1 MYEKITL
8 PNGARIVFE
17 RMEGVRSVSLGIWV
31 GAGSRFERAEEGG
44 SAHFIEHMLF
54 KGTETRTAAQLAEE
68 ADALGGQLNAYTTR
82 DNTCFY
88 TRVLDTHLP
97 RAAEV
102 LADMFFRSRFDEAD
116 VENEKGV
123 IGEEIDMYE
132 DTPEDVAA
140 ENLLAGCF
148 PGALGRPVLGTEET
162 LAGLSGRSL
171 RAFMER
177 TYTAPRIA
185 VALAGSFTDA
195 DVDAVAR
202 IFAQMPPA
210 EHTEPERSAYAPC
223 LTLREKAV
231 EQNQLVL
238 GFPGLETASEERF
251 AMQLFSSI
259 LGGSSSSR
267 LFQTVREKNG
277 LCYSIYSFTA
287 GYEDTGLFA
296 VALAANRQSEER
308 ALRLTVDELRR
319 IPEKLTEILNH
330 RERIQYLASIYFNH
344 PSVFFIG
351 RNVDYAVGLE
361 GSLKLKEISYLHSEA
376 YAAGEL
382 KHGTISLIEPGTLVI
397 ALASYAPLFE
407 KTMSNVVEVKS
418 RGADVLGLT
427 TADLEQDMANVV
439 DHTLTVPQTHPML
452 LPSLDVVPMQLFAYY
467 VALMHGC
474 DIDKPRNLAK
484 SVTVE

>member
-8 PNGARIVFE
+8 PNGARVVFE

-140 ENLLAGCF
+140 ENLLGGCF

-210 EHTEPERSAYAPC
+210 ERSEPERSAYAPC

-251 AMQLFSSI
+251 AMQLFSNI

-267 LFQTVREKNG
+267 LFQTVREKHG

-287 GYEDTGLFA
+287 GYQDTGLFA
-296 VALAANRQSEER
+296 VALAANRQSERR
-308 ALRLTVDELRR
+308 ALGLTIDELRR
-319 IPEKLTEILNH
+319 IRDEGVTAAELGRA
-330 RERIQYLASIYFNH
+330 REQVTASILMSLESSASRMNRLGYGELFL
-344 PSVFFIG
+344 PRGALTPDELIERYEAVTLADVRSLAQRTLDF
-351 RNVDYAVGLE
+351 RRASLSAVGRVADGE
-361 GSLKLKEISYLHSEA
+361 EYR
-376 YAAGEL
+376 AAL
-382 KHGTISLIEPGTLVI
+382 LS
-397 ALASYAPLFE
+397 
-407 KTMSNVVEVKS
+407 
-418 RGADVLGLT
+418 GA
-427 TADLEQDMANVV
+427 
-439 DHTLTVPQTHPML
+439 
-452 LPSLDVVPMQLFAYY
+452 
-467 VALMHGC
+467 
-474 DIDKPRNLAK
+474 K
-484 SVTVE
+484 

>member
-88 TRVLDTHLP
+88 TRVLDTHLG

-210 EHTEPERSAYAPC
+210 ERSEPERSAYAPC

-251 AMQLFSSI
+251 AMQLFSNI

-267 LFQTVREKNG
+267 LFQTVREKHG

-287 GYEDTGLFA
+287 GYQDTGLFA
-296 VALAANRQSEER
+296 VALAANRQSERR
-308 ALRLTVDELRR
+308 ALGLTIDELRR
-319 IPEKLTEILNH
+319 IRDEGVTAAELGRA
-330 RERIQYLASIYFNH
+330 REQVTASILMSLESSASRMNRLGYGELFL
-344 PSVFFIG
+344 PRGALTPDELIERYEAVTLADVRSLAQRTLDF
-351 RNVDYAVGLE
+351 RRASLSAVGRVADGE
-361 GSLKLKEISYLHSEA
+361 EYR
-376 YAAGEL
+376 AAL
-382 KHGTISLIEPGTLVI
+382 LS
-397 ALASYAPLFE
+397 
-407 KTMSNVVEVKS
+407 
-418 RGADVLGLT
+418 GA
-427 TADLEQDMANVV
+427 
-439 DHTLTVPQTHPML
+439 
-452 LPSLDVVPMQLFAYY
+452 
-467 VALMHGC
+467 
-474 DIDKPRNLAK
+474 K
-484 SVTVE
+484 

>member
-8 PNGARIVFE
+8 PNGARVVFE

-251 AMQLFSSI
+251 AMQLFSNI

-267 LFQTVREKNG
+267 LFQTVREKHG

-287 GYEDTGLFA
+287 GYQDTGLFA
-296 VALAANRQSEER
+296 VALAANRQSERR
-308 ALRLTVDELRR
+308 ALGLTIDELRR
-319 IPEKLTEILNH
+319 IRDEGVTAAELGRA
-330 RERIQYLASIYFNH
+330 REQVTASILMSLESSASRMNRLGYGELFL
-344 PSVFFIG
+344 PRGALTPDELIERYEAVTLADVRSLAQRTLDF
-351 RNVDYAVGLE
+351 RRASLSAVGRVADGE
-361 GSLKLKEISYLHSEA
+361 EYR
-376 YAAGEL
+376 AAL
-382 KHGTISLIEPGTLVI
+382 LS
-397 ALASYAPLFE
+397 
-407 KTMSNVVEVKS
+407 
-418 RGADVLGLT
+418 GA
-427 TADLEQDMANVV
+427 
-439 DHTLTVPQTHPML
+439 
-452 LPSLDVVPMQLFAYY
+452 
-467 VALMHGC
+467 
-474 DIDKPRNLAK
+474 K
-484 SVTVE
+484 

>member
-54 KGTETRTAAQLAEE
+54 KGTATRTAAQLAEE

-210 EHTEPERSAYAPC
+210 ERSEPERSAYAPC

-251 AMQLFSSI
+251 AMQLFSNI

-267 LFQTVREKNG
+267 LFQTVREKHG

-287 GYEDTGLFA
+287 GYQDTGLFA
-296 VALAANRQSEER
+296 VALAANRQSERR
-308 ALRLTVDELRR
+308 ALGLTIDELRR
-319 IPEKLTEILNH
+319 IRDEGVTAAELERA
-330 RERIQYLASIYFNH
+330 REQVTASILMSLESSASRMNRLGYGELFL
-344 PSVFFIG
+344 PGGALTPDELIERYEAVTLADVRSLAQRTLDF
-351 RNVDYAVGLE
+351 RRASLSAVGRVADGE
-361 GSLKLKEISYLHSEA
+361 EYR
-376 YAAGEL
+376 AAL
-382 KHGTISLIEPGTLVI
+382 LS
-397 ALASYAPLFE
+397 
-407 KTMSNVVEVKS
+407 
-418 RGADVLGLT
+418 GA
-427 TADLEQDMANVV
+427 
-439 DHTLTVPQTHPML
+439 
-452 LPSLDVVPMQLFAYY
+452 
-467 VALMHGC
+467 
-474 DIDKPRNLAK
+474 K
-484 SVTVE
+484 

>member
-210 EHTEPERSAYAPC
+210 ERSEPERSAYAPC

-251 AMQLFSSI
+251 AMQLFSNI

-267 LFQTVREKNG
+267 LFQTVREKHG

-287 GYEDTGLFA
+287 GYQDTGLFA
-296 VALAANRQSEER
+296 VALAANRQSERR
-308 ALRLTVDELRR
+308 ALGLTIDELRR
-319 IPEKLTEILNH
+319 IRDEGVTAAELGRA
-330 RERIQYLASIYFNH
+330 REQVTASILMSLESSASRMNRLGYGELFLPRGALTPDELIERYEAVTLADVRSLAQRTLDFH
-344 PSVFFIG
+344 RASLS
-351 RNVDYAVGLE
+351 AVGR
-361 GSLKLKEISYLHSEA
+361 
-376 YAAGEL
+376 AADGE
-382 KHGTISLIEPGTLVI
+382 EYRA
-397 ALASYAPLFE
+397 ALLS
-407 KTMSNVVEVKS
+407 
-418 RGADVLGLT
+418 GA
-427 TADLEQDMANVV
+427 
-439 DHTLTVPQTHPML
+439 
-452 LPSLDVVPMQLFAYY
+452 
-467 VALMHGC
+467 
-474 DIDKPRNLAK
+474 K
-484 SVTVE
+484 

>member
-8 PNGARIVFE
+8 PNGARVVFE
-17 RMEGVRSVSLGIWV
+17 RMDGVRSVSLGIWV

-251 AMQLFSSI
+251 AMQLFSNI

-267 LFQTVREKNG
+267 LFQTVREKHG

-287 GYEDTGLFA
+287 GYQDTGLFA
-296 VALAANRQSEER
+296 VALAANRQSERR
-308 ALRLTVDELRR
+308 ALGLTIDELRR
-319 IPEKLTEILNH
+319 IRDDGVTAAELGRA
-330 RERIQYLASIYFNH
+330 REQVTASILMSLESSASRMNRLGYGELFL
-344 PSVFFIG
+344 PRGALTPDELIERYEAVTLADVRSLAQRTLDF
-351 RNVDYAVGLE
+351 RRASLSAVGRVADGE
-361 GSLKLKEISYLHSEA
+361 EYR
-376 YAAGEL
+376 AAL
-382 KHGTISLIEPGTLVI
+382 LS
-397 ALASYAPLFE
+397 
-407 KTMSNVVEVKS
+407 
-418 RGADVLGLT
+418 GA
-427 TADLEQDMANVV
+427 
-439 DHTLTVPQTHPML
+439 
-452 LPSLDVVPMQLFAYY
+452 
-467 VALMHGC
+467 
-474 DIDKPRNLAK
+474 K
-484 SVTVE
+484 

>member
-8 PNGARIVFE
+8 PNGARVVFE

-210 EHTEPERSAYAPC
+210 ERSEPERSAYAPC

-251 AMQLFSSI
+251 AMQLFSNI

-267 LFQTVREKNG
+267 LFQTVREKHG

-287 GYEDTGLFA
+287 GYQDTGLFA
-296 VALAANRQSEER
+296 VALAANRQSERR
-308 ALRLTVDELRR
+308 ALGLTIDELRR
-319 IPEKLTEILNH
+319 IRDEGVTAAELGRA
-330 RERIQYLASIYFNH
+330 REQVTASILMSLESSASRMNRLGYGELFL
-344 PSVFFIG
+344 PRGALTPDELIERYEAVTLADVRSLAQRTLDF
-351 RNVDYAVGLE
+351 RRASLSAVGRVADGE
-361 GSLKLKEISYLHSEA
+361 EYR
-376 YAAGEL
+376 AAL
-382 KHGTISLIEPGTLVI
+382 LS
-397 ALASYAPLFE
+397 
-407 KTMSNVVEVKS
+407 
-418 RGADVLGLT
+418 GA
-427 TADLEQDMANVV
+427 
-439 DHTLTVPQTHPML
+439 
-452 LPSLDVVPMQLFAYY
+452 
-467 VALMHGC
+467 
-474 DIDKPRNLAK
+474 K
-484 SVTVE
+484 

>member
-8 PNGARIVFE
+8 PNGARVVFE

-68 ADALGGQLNAYTTR
+68 ADALGGQMNAYTTR

-88 TRVLDTHLP
+88 TRVLDAHLP

-185 VALAGSFTDA
+185 VALAGSFTGA

-251 AMQLFSSI
+251 AMQLFSNI

-267 LFQTVREKNG
+267 LFQTVREKHG

-287 GYEDTGLFA
+287 GYQDTGLFA
-296 VALAANRQSEER
+296 VALAANRQSERR
-308 ALRLTVDELRR
+308 ALGLTIDELRR
-319 IPEKLTEILNH
+319 IRDDGVTAAELERA
-330 RERIQYLASIYFNH
+330 REQVTASILMSLESSASRMNRLGYGELFL
-344 PSVFFIG
+344 PGGALTPDELIERYEAVTLADVRSLAQRTLDF
-351 RNVDYAVGLE
+351 RRASLSAVGRVADGE
-361 GSLKLKEISYLHSEA
+361 EYR
-376 YAAGEL
+376 AAL
-382 KHGTISLIEPGTLVI
+382 LS
-397 ALASYAPLFE
+397 
-407 KTMSNVVEVKS
+407 
-418 RGADVLGLT
+418 GA
-427 TADLEQDMANVV
+427 
-439 DHTLTVPQTHPML
+439 
-452 LPSLDVVPMQLFAYY
+452 
-467 VALMHGC
+467 
-474 DIDKPRNLAK
+474 K
-484 SVTVE
+484 

>member
-54 KGTETRTAAQLAEE
+54 KGTATRTAAQLAEE

-210 EHTEPERSAYAPC
+210 ERTEPERSAYAPC

-251 AMQLFSSI
+251 AMQLFSNI

-267 LFQTVREKNG
+267 LFQTVREKHG

-287 GYEDTGLFA
+287 GYQDTGLFA
-296 VALAANRQSEER
+296 VALAANRQSERR
-308 ALRLTVDELRR
+308 ALGLTIDELRR
-319 IPEKLTEILNH
+319 IRDEGVTAAELGRA
-330 RERIQYLASIYFNH
+330 REQVTASILMSLESSASRMNRLGYGELFL
-344 PSVFFIG
+344 PRGALTPDELIERYEAVTLADVRSLAQRTLDF
-351 RNVDYAVGLE
+351 RRASLSAVGRVADGE
-361 GSLKLKEISYLHSEA
+361 EYR
-376 YAAGEL
+376 AAL
-382 KHGTISLIEPGTLVI
+382 LS
-397 ALASYAPLFE
+397 
-407 KTMSNVVEVKS
+407 
-418 RGADVLGLT
+418 GA
-427 TADLEQDMANVV
+427 
-439 DHTLTVPQTHPML
+439 
-452 LPSLDVVPMQLFAYY
+452 
-467 VALMHGC
+467 
-474 DIDKPRNLAK
+474 K
-484 SVTVE
+484 

>member
-8 PNGARIVFE
+8 PNGARVVFE
-17 RMEGVRSVSLGIWV
+17 WMEGVRSVSLGIWV

-54 KGTETRTAAQLAEE
+54 KGTATRTAAQLAEE

-251 AMQLFSSI
+251 AMQLFSNI

-267 LFQTVREKNG
+267 LFQTVREKHG

-287 GYEDTGLFA
+287 GYQDTGLFA
-296 VALAANRQSEER
+296 VALAANRQSERR
-308 ALRLTVDELRR
+308 ALGLTIDELRR
-319 IPEKLTEILNH
+319 IRDEGVTAAELGRA
-330 RERIQYLASIYFNH
+330 REQVTASILMSLESSASRMNRLGYGELFL
-344 PSVFFIG
+344 PRGALTPDELIERYEAVTLADVRSLAQRTLDF
-351 RNVDYAVGLE
+351 RRASLSAVGRVADGE
-361 GSLKLKEISYLHSEA
+361 EYR
-376 YAAGEL
+376 AAL
-382 KHGTISLIEPGTLVI
+382 LS
-397 ALASYAPLFE
+397 
-407 KTMSNVVEVKS
+407 
-418 RGADVLGLT
+418 GA
-427 TADLEQDMANVV
+427 
-439 DHTLTVPQTHPML
+439 
-452 LPSLDVVPMQLFAYY
+452 
-467 VALMHGC
+467 
-474 DIDKPRNLAK
+474 K
-484 SVTVE
+484 

>member
-8 PNGARIVFE
+8 PNGARVVFE
-17 RMEGVRSVSLGIWV
+17 RMDGVRSVSLGIWV

-54 KGTETRTAAQLAEE
+54 KGTATRTAAQLAEE
-68 ADALGGQLNAYTTR
+68 ADALGGQMNAYTTR

-210 EHTEPERSAYAPC
+210 ERGEPERSAYAPC

-251 AMQLFSSI
+251 AMQLFSNI

-267 LFQTVREKNG
+267 LFQTVREKHG

-287 GYEDTGLFA
+287 GYQDTGLFA
-296 VALAANRQSEER
+296 VALAANRQSERR
-308 ALRLTVDELRR
+308 ALGLTVDELRR
-319 IPEKLTEILNH
+319 IRDEGVTAAELERA
-330 RERIQYLASIYFNH
+330 REQVTASILMSLESSASRMNRLGYGELFL
-344 PSVFFIG
+344 PGGALTPDELIERYEAVTLADVRSLAQRTLDF
-351 RNVDYAVGLE
+351 RRASLSAVGRVADGE
-361 GSLKLKEISYLHSEA
+361 EYR
-376 YAAGEL
+376 AAL
-382 KHGTISLIEPGTLVI
+382 LS
-397 ALASYAPLFE
+397 
-407 KTMSNVVEVKS
+407 
-418 RGADVLGLT
+418 GA
-427 TADLEQDMANVV
+427 
-439 DHTLTVPQTHPML
+439 
-452 LPSLDVVPMQLFAYY
+452 
-467 VALMHGC
+467 
-474 DIDKPRNLAK
+474 K
-484 SVTVE
+484 

>member
-8 PNGARIVFE
+8 PNGARVVFE

-68 ADALGGQLNAYTTR
+68 ADALGGQMNAYTTR

-210 EHTEPERSAYAPC
+210 ERSEPERSAYAPC

-251 AMQLFSSI
+251 AMQLFSNI

-267 LFQTVREKNG
+267 LFQTVREKHG

-287 GYEDTGLFA
+287 GYQDTGLFA
-296 VALAANRQSEER
+296 VALAANRQSERR
-308 ALRLTVDELRR
+308 ALGLTIDELRR
-319 IPEKLTEILNH
+319 IRDEGVTAAELGRA
-330 RERIQYLASIYFNH
+330 REQVTASILMSLESSASRMNRLGYGELFLPRGALTPDELIERYEAVTLADVRSLAQRTLDFH
-344 PSVFFIG
+344 RASLS
-351 RNVDYAVGLE
+351 AVGR
-361 GSLKLKEISYLHSEA
+361 
-376 YAAGEL
+376 AADGE
-382 KHGTISLIEPGTLVI
+382 EYRA
-397 ALASYAPLFE
+397 ALLS
-407 KTMSNVVEVKS
+407 
-418 RGADVLGLT
+418 GA
-427 TADLEQDMANVV
+427 
-439 DHTLTVPQTHPML
+439 
-452 LPSLDVVPMQLFAYY
+452 
-467 VALMHGC
+467 
-474 DIDKPRNLAK
+474 K
-484 SVTVE
+484 

>member
-210 EHTEPERSAYAPC
+210 ERTEPERSAYAPC

-251 AMQLFSSI
+251 AMQLFSNI

-267 LFQTVREKNG
+267 LFQTVREKHG

-287 GYEDTGLFA
+287 GYQDTGLFA
-296 VALAANRQSEER
+296 VALAANRQSERR
-308 ALRLTVDELRR
+308 ALGLTIDELRR
-319 IPEKLTEILNH
+319 IRDEGVTAAELGRA
-330 RERIQYLASIYFNH
+330 REQVTASILMSLESSASRMNRLGYGELFLPRGALTPDELIERYEAVTLADVRSLAQRTLDFH
-344 PSVFFIG
+344 RASLS
-351 RNVDYAVGLE
+351 AVGR
-361 GSLKLKEISYLHSEA
+361 
-376 YAAGEL
+376 AADGE
-382 KHGTISLIEPGTLVI
+382 EYRA
-397 ALASYAPLFE
+397 ALLS
-407 KTMSNVVEVKS
+407 
-418 RGADVLGLT
+418 GA
-427 TADLEQDMANVV
+427 
-439 DHTLTVPQTHPML
+439 
-452 LPSLDVVPMQLFAYY
+452 
-467 VALMHGC
+467 
-474 DIDKPRNLAK
+474 K
-484 SVTVE
+484 

>member
-8 PNGARIVFE
+8 PNGARVVFE

-140 ENLLAGCF
+140 ENLLGGCF

-210 EHTEPERSAYAPC
+210 ERSEPERSAYAPC

-251 AMQLFSSI
+251 AMQLFSNI

-267 LFQTVREKNG
+267 LFQTVREKHG

-287 GYEDTGLFA
+287 GYQDTGLFA
-296 VALAANRQSEER
+296 VALAANRQSERR
-308 ALRLTVDELRR
+308 ALGLTIDELRR
-319 IPEKLTEILNH
+319 IRDDGVTAAELERA
-330 RERIQYLASIYFNH
+330 REQVTASILMSLESSASRMNRLGYGELFL
-344 PSVFFIG
+344 PRGALTPDELIERYEAVTLADVRSLAQRTLDF
-351 RNVDYAVGLE
+351 RRASLSAVGRVADGE
-361 GSLKLKEISYLHSEA
+361 EYR
-376 YAAGEL
+376 AAL
-382 KHGTISLIEPGTLVI
+382 LS
-397 ALASYAPLFE
+397 
-407 KTMSNVVEVKS
+407 
-418 RGADVLGLT
+418 GA
-427 TADLEQDMANVV
+427 
-439 DHTLTVPQTHPML
+439 
-452 LPSLDVVPMQLFAYY
+452 
-467 VALMHGC
+467 
-474 DIDKPRNLAK
+474 K
-484 SVTVE
+484 

>member
-1 MYEKITL
+1 MYDRITL
-8 PNGARIVFE
+8 PNGARVVFE

-210 EHTEPERSAYAPC
+210 ERGEPERSAYAPC

-251 AMQLFSSI
+251 AMQLFSNI

-267 LFQTVREKNG
+267 LFQTVREKHG

-287 GYEDTGLFA
+287 GYQDTGLFA
-296 VALAANRQSEER
+296 VALAANRQSERR
-308 ALRLTVDELRR
+308 ALGLTIDELRR
-319 IPEKLTEILNH
+319 IRDDGVTAAELERA
-330 RERIQYLASIYFNH
+330 REQVTASILMSLESSASRMNRLGYGELFL
-344 PSVFFIG
+344 PRGALTPDELIERYEAVTLADVRSLAQRTLDF
-351 RNVDYAVGLE
+351 RRASLSAVGRVADGE
-361 GSLKLKEISYLHSEA
+361 EYR
-376 YAAGEL
+376 AAL
-382 KHGTISLIEPGTLVI
+382 LS
-397 ALASYAPLFE
+397 
-407 KTMSNVVEVKS
+407 
-418 RGADVLGLT
+418 GA
-427 TADLEQDMANVV
+427 
-439 DHTLTVPQTHPML
+439 
-452 LPSLDVVPMQLFAYY
+452 
-467 VALMHGC
+467 
-474 DIDKPRNLAK
+474 K
-484 SVTVE
+484 

>member
-8 PNGARIVFE
+8 PNGARVVFE

-251 AMQLFSSI
+251 AMQLFSNI

-267 LFQTVREKNG
+267 LFQTVREKHG

-287 GYEDTGLFA
+287 GYQDTGLFA
-296 VALAANRQSEER
+296 VALAANRQSERR
-308 ALRLTVDELRR
+308 ALGLTIDELRR
-319 IPEKLTEILNH
+319 IRDDGVTAAELERA
-330 RERIQYLASIYFNH
+330 REQVTASILMSLESSASRMNRLGYGELFL
-344 PSVFFIG
+344 PRGALTPDELIERYEAVTLADVRSLAQRTLDF
-351 RNVDYAVGLE
+351 RRASLSAVGRVADGE
-361 GSLKLKEISYLHSEA
+361 EYR
-376 YAAGEL
+376 AAL
-382 KHGTISLIEPGTLVI
+382 LS
-397 ALASYAPLFE
+397 
-407 KTMSNVVEVKS
+407 
-418 RGADVLGLT
+418 GA
-427 TADLEQDMANVV
+427 
-439 DHTLTVPQTHPML
+439 
-452 LPSLDVVPMQLFAYY
+452 
-467 VALMHGC
+467 
-474 DIDKPRNLAK
+474 K
-484 SVTVE
+484 

>member
-88 TRVLDTHLP
+88 TCVLDTHLP

-102 LADMFFRSRFDEAD
+102 LADMFFHSRFDEAD

-251 AMQLFSSI
+251 AMQLFSNI

-267 LFQTVREKNG
+267 LFQTVREKHG

-287 GYEDTGLFA
+287 GYQDTGLFA
-296 VALAANRQSEER
+296 VALAANRQSERR
-308 ALRLTVDELRR
+308 ALGLTIDELRR
-319 IPEKLTEILNH
+319 IRDEGVTAAELGRA
-330 RERIQYLASIYFNH
+330 REQVTASILMSLESSASRMNRLGYGELFL
-344 PSVFFIG
+344 PRGALTPDELIERYEAVTLADVRSLAQRTLDF
-351 RNVDYAVGLE
+351 RRASLSAVGRVADGE
-361 GSLKLKEISYLHSEA
+361 EYR
-376 YAAGEL
+376 AAL
-382 KHGTISLIEPGTLVI
+382 LS
-397 ALASYAPLFE
+397 
-407 KTMSNVVEVKS
+407 
-418 RGADVLGLT
+418 GA
-427 TADLEQDMANVV
+427 
-439 DHTLTVPQTHPML
+439 
-452 LPSLDVVPMQLFAYY
+452 
-467 VALMHGC
+467 
-474 DIDKPRNLAK
+474 K
-484 SVTVE
+484 

>member
-8 PNGARIVFE
+8 PNGARVVFE

-210 EHTEPERSAYAPC
+210 ERGEPERSAYAPC

-251 AMQLFSSI
+251 AMQLFSNI

-267 LFQTVREKNG
+267 LFQTVREKHG

-287 GYEDTGLFA
+287 GYQDTGLFA
-296 VALAANRQSEER
+296 VALAANRQSERR
-308 ALRLTVDELRR
+308 ALGLTIDELRR
-319 IPEKLTEILNH
+319 IRDEGVTAAELGRA
-330 RERIQYLASIYFNH
+330 REQVTASILMSLESSASRMNRLGYGELFL
-344 PSVFFIG
+344 PRGALTPDELIERYEAVTLADVRSLAQRTLDF
-351 RNVDYAVGLE
+351 RRASLSAVGRVADGE
-361 GSLKLKEISYLHSEA
+361 EYR
-376 YAAGEL
+376 AAL
-382 KHGTISLIEPGTLVI
+382 LS
-397 ALASYAPLFE
+397 
-407 KTMSNVVEVKS
+407 
-418 RGADVLGLT
+418 GA
-427 TADLEQDMANVV
+427 
-439 DHTLTVPQTHPML
+439 
-452 LPSLDVVPMQLFAYY
+452 
-467 VALMHGC
+467 
-474 DIDKPRNLAK
+474 K
-484 SVTVE
+484 

>member
-8 PNGARIVFE
+8 PNGARVVFE

-68 ADALGGQLNAYTTR
+68 ADALGGQMNAYTTR

-251 AMQLFSSI
+251 AMQLFSNI

-267 LFQTVREKNG
+267 LFQTVREKHG

-287 GYEDTGLFA
+287 GYQDTGLFA
-296 VALAANRQSEER
+296 VALAANRQSERR
-308 ALRLTVDELRR
+308 ALGLTIDELRR
-319 IPEKLTEILNH
+319 IRDDGVTAAELERA
-330 RERIQYLASIYFNH
+330 REQVTASILMSLESSASRMNRLGYGELFL
-344 PSVFFIG
+344 PGGALTPDELIERYEAVTLADVRSLAQRTLDF
-351 RNVDYAVGLE
+351 RRASLSAVGRVADGE
-361 GSLKLKEISYLHSEA
+361 EYR
-376 YAAGEL
+376 AAL
-382 KHGTISLIEPGTLVI
+382 LS
-397 ALASYAPLFE
+397 
-407 KTMSNVVEVKS
+407 
-418 RGADVLGLT
+418 GA
-427 TADLEQDMANVV
+427 
-439 DHTLTVPQTHPML
+439 
-452 LPSLDVVPMQLFAYY
+452 
-467 VALMHGC
+467 
-474 DIDKPRNLAK
+474 K
-484 SVTVE
+484 

>member
-31 GAGSRFERAEEGG
+31 GSGSRFERAEDGG

-251 AMQLFSSI
+251 AMQLFSNI

-267 LFQTVREKNG
+267 LFQTVREKHG

-287 GYEDTGLFA
+287 GYQDTGLFA
-296 VALAANRQSEER
+296 VALAANRQSERR
-308 ALRLTVDELRR
+308 ALGLTIDELRR
-319 IPEKLTEILNH
+319 IRDDGVTAAELERA
-330 RERIQYLASIYFNH
+330 REQVTASILMSLESSASRMNRLGYGELFL
-344 PSVFFIG
+344 PRGALTPDELIERYEAVTLADVRSLAQRTLDF
-351 RNVDYAVGLE
+351 RRASLSAVGRVADGE
-361 GSLKLKEISYLHSEA
+361 EYR
-376 YAAGEL
+376 AA
-382 KHGTISLIEPGTLVI
+382 
-397 ALASYAPLFE
+397 
-407 KTMSNVVEVKS
+407 
-418 RGADVLGLT
+418 
-427 TADLEQDMANVV
+427 
-439 DHTLTVPQTHPML
+439 L
-452 LPSLDVVPMQLFAYY
+452 L
-467 VALMHGC
+467 C
-474 DIDKPRNLAK
+474 DAK
-484 SVTVE
+484 

>member
-68 ADALGGQLNAYTTR
+68 ADSLGGQLNAYTTR

-210 EHTEPERSAYAPC
+210 ERTEPERSAYAPC

-238 GFPGLETASEERF
+238 GFPGLETDSEERF
-251 AMQLFSSI
+251 AMQLFSNI

-267 LFQTVREKNG
+267 LFQTVREKHG

-287 GYEDTGLFA
+287 GYQDTGLFA
-296 VALAANRQSEER
+296 VALAANRQSERR
-308 ALRLTVDELRR
+308 ALGLTIDELRR
-319 IPEKLTEILNH
+319 IRDEGVTAAELGRA
-330 RERIQYLASIYFNH
+330 REQVTASILMSLESSASRMNRLGYGELFL
-344 PSVFFIG
+344 PRGALTPDELIERYEAVTLADVRSLAQRTLDF
-351 RNVDYAVGLE
+351 RRASLSAVGRVADGE
-361 GSLKLKEISYLHSEA
+361 EYR
-376 YAAGEL
+376 AAL
-382 KHGTISLIEPGTLVI
+382 LS
-397 ALASYAPLFE
+397 
-407 KTMSNVVEVKS
+407 
-418 RGADVLGLT
+418 GA
-427 TADLEQDMANVV
+427 
-439 DHTLTVPQTHPML
+439 
-452 LPSLDVVPMQLFAYY
+452 
-467 VALMHGC
+467 
-474 DIDKPRNLAK
+474 K
-484 SVTVE
+484 

>member
-8 PNGARIVFE
+8 PNGARVVFE
-17 RMEGVRSVSLGIWV
+17 RMDGVRSVSLGIWV

-210 EHTEPERSAYAPC
+210 DHTEPERSAYAPC

-251 AMQLFSSI
+251 AMQLFSNI

-267 LFQTVREKNG
+267 LFQTVREKHG

-287 GYEDTGLFA
+287 GYQDTGLFA
-296 VALAANRQSEER
+296 VALAANRQSERR
-308 ALRLTVDELRR
+308 ALGLTVDELRR
-319 IPEKLTEILNH
+319 IRDDGVTAAELERA
-330 RERIQYLASIYFNH
+330 REQVTASILMSLESSASRMNRLGYGELFL
-344 PSVFFIG
+344 PGGALTPDELIERYEAVTLADVRSLAQRTLDF
-351 RNVDYAVGLE
+351 RRASLSAVGRVADGE
-361 GSLKLKEISYLHSEA
+361 EYR
-376 YAAGEL
+376 AAL
-382 KHGTISLIEPGTLVI
+382 LS
-397 ALASYAPLFE
+397 
-407 KTMSNVVEVKS
+407 
-418 RGADVLGLT
+418 GA
-427 TADLEQDMANVV
+427 
-439 DHTLTVPQTHPML
+439 
-452 LPSLDVVPMQLFAYY
+452 
-467 VALMHGC
+467 
-474 DIDKPRNLAK
+474 K
-484 SVTVE
+484 

>member
-251 AMQLFSSI
+251 AMQLFSNI

-267 LFQTVREKNG
+267 LFQTVREKHG

-287 GYEDTGLFA
+287 GYQDTGLFA
-296 VALAANRQSEER
+296 VALAANRQSERR
-308 ALRLTVDELRR
+308 ALGLTIDELRR
-319 IPEKLTEILNH
+319 IRDDGVTAAELGRA
-330 RERIQYLASIYFNH
+330 REQVTASILMSLESSASRMNRLGYGELFL
-344 PSVFFIG
+344 PGGALTPDELIERYEAVTLADVRSLAQRTLDF
-351 RNVDYAVGLE
+351 RRASLSAVGRVADGE
-361 GSLKLKEISYLHSEA
+361 EYR
-376 YAAGEL
+376 AAL
-382 KHGTISLIEPGTLVI
+382 LS
-397 ALASYAPLFE
+397 
-407 KTMSNVVEVKS
+407 
-418 RGADVLGLT
+418 GA
-427 TADLEQDMANVV
+427 
-439 DHTLTVPQTHPML
+439 
-452 LPSLDVVPMQLFAYY
+452 
-467 VALMHGC
+467 
-474 DIDKPRNLAK
+474 K
-484 SVTVE
+484 

>member
-68 ADALGGQLNAYTTR
+68 ADSLGGQLNAYTTR

-210 EHTEPERSAYAPC
+210 ERSEPERSAYAPC

-251 AMQLFSSI
+251 AMQLFSNI

-267 LFQTVREKNG
+267 LFQTVREKHG

-287 GYEDTGLFA
+287 GYQDTGLFA
-296 VALAANRQSEER
+296 VALAANRQSERR
-308 ALRLTVDELRR
+308 ALGLTIDELRR
-319 IPEKLTEILNH
+319 IRDEGVTAAELGRA
-330 RERIQYLASIYFNH
+330 REQVTASILMSLESSASRMNRLGYGELFL
-344 PSVFFIG
+344 PRGALTPDELIERYEAVTLADVRSLAQRTLDF
-351 RNVDYAVGLE
+351 RRASLSAVGRVADGE
-361 GSLKLKEISYLHSEA
+361 EYR
-376 YAAGEL
+376 AAL
-382 KHGTISLIEPGTLVI
+382 LS
-397 ALASYAPLFE
+397 
-407 KTMSNVVEVKS
+407 
-418 RGADVLGLT
+418 GA
-427 TADLEQDMANVV
+427 
-439 DHTLTVPQTHPML
+439 
-452 LPSLDVVPMQLFAYY
+452 
-467 VALMHGC
+467 
-474 DIDKPRNLAK
+474 K
-484 SVTVE
+484 

>member
-88 TRVLDTHLP
+88 ARVLDTHLG

-210 EHTEPERSAYAPC
+210 ERSEPERSAYAPC

-251 AMQLFSSI
+251 AMQLFSNI

-267 LFQTVREKNG
+267 LFQTVREKHG

-287 GYEDTGLFA
+287 GYQDTGLFA
-296 VALAANRQSEER
+296 VALAANRQSERR
-308 ALRLTVDELRR
+308 ALGLTIDELRR
-319 IPEKLTEILNH
+319 IRDEGVTAAELGRA
-330 RERIQYLASIYFNH
+330 REQVTASILMSLESSASRMNRLGYGELFL
-344 PSVFFIG
+344 PRGALTPDELIERYEAVTLADVRSLAQRTLDF
-351 RNVDYAVGLE
+351 RRASLSAVGRVADGE
-361 GSLKLKEISYLHSEA
+361 EYR
-376 YAAGEL
+376 AAL
-382 KHGTISLIEPGTLVI
+382 LS
-397 ALASYAPLFE
+397 
-407 KTMSNVVEVKS
+407 
-418 RGADVLGLT
+418 GA
-427 TADLEQDMANVV
+427 
-439 DHTLTVPQTHPML
+439 
-452 LPSLDVVPMQLFAYY
+452 
-467 VALMHGC
+467 
-474 DIDKPRNLAK
+474 K
-484 SVTVE
+484 

>member
-17 RMEGVRSVSLGIWV
+17 RMDGVRSVSLGIWI

-54 KGTETRTAAQLAEE
+54 KGTEKRSAAQLAEE
-68 ADALGGQLNAYTTR
+68 TDALGGQMNAYTTR

-185 VALAGSFTDA
+185 VALAGSFTGA

-319 IPEKLTEILNH
+319 IRDGGVTAAELDRA
-330 RERIQYLASIYFNH
+330 REQVTASILMSLESSASRMNRLGYGELFL
-344 PSVFFIG
+344 PGGALTPDELIERYEAVTLADVRSLAQRTLDF
-351 RNVDYAVGLE
+351 RRASLSAVGRVADGE
-361 GSLKLKEISYLHSEA
+361 EYR
-376 YAAGEL
+376 AAL
-382 KHGTISLIEPGTLVI
+382 LS
-397 ALASYAPLFE
+397 
-407 KTMSNVVEVKS
+407 
-418 RGADVLGLT
+418 GA
-427 TADLEQDMANVV
+427 
-439 DHTLTVPQTHPML
+439 
-452 LPSLDVVPMQLFAYY
+452 
-467 VALMHGC
+467 
-474 DIDKPRNLAK
+474 K
-484 SVTVE
+484 

>member
-210 EHTEPERSAYAPC
+210 ERSEPERSAYAPC

-238 GFPGLETASEERF
+238 GFPGLETDSEERF
-251 AMQLFSSI
+251 AMQLFSNI

-267 LFQTVREKNG
+267 LFQTVREKHG

-287 GYEDTGLFA
+287 GYQDTGLFA
-296 VALAANRQSEER
+296 VALAANRQSERR
-308 ALRLTVDELRR
+308 ALGLTIDELRR
-319 IPEKLTEILNH
+319 IRDEGVTAAELGRA
-330 RERIQYLASIYFNH
+330 REQVTASILMSLESSASRMNRLGYGELFL
-344 PSVFFIG
+344 PRGALTPDELIERYEAVTLADVRSLAQRTLDF
-351 RNVDYAVGLE
+351 RRASLSAVGRVADGE
-361 GSLKLKEISYLHSEA
+361 EYR
-376 YAAGEL
+376 AAL
-382 KHGTISLIEPGTLVI
+382 LS
-397 ALASYAPLFE
+397 
-407 KTMSNVVEVKS
+407 
-418 RGADVLGLT
+418 GA
-427 TADLEQDMANVV
+427 
-439 DHTLTVPQTHPML
+439 
-452 LPSLDVVPMQLFAYY
+452 
-467 VALMHGC
+467 
-474 DIDKPRNLAK
+474 K
-484 SVTVE
+484 

>member
-8 PNGARIVFE
+8 PNGARVVFE

-68 ADALGGQLNAYTTR
+68 ADSLGGQLNAYTTR

-251 AMQLFSSI
+251 AMQLFSNI

-267 LFQTVREKNG
+267 LFQTVREKHG

-287 GYEDTGLFA
+287 GYQDTGLFA
-296 VALAANRQSEER
+296 VALAANRQSERR
-308 ALRLTVDELRR
+308 ALGLTIDELRR
-319 IPEKLTEILNH
+319 IRDDGVTAAELERA
-330 RERIQYLASIYFNH
+330 REQVTASILMSLESSASRMNRLGYGELFL
-344 PSVFFIG
+344 PGGALTPDELIERYEAVTLADVRSLAQRTLDF
-351 RNVDYAVGLE
+351 RRASLSAVGRVADGE
-361 GSLKLKEISYLHSEA
+361 EYR
-376 YAAGEL
+376 AAL
-382 KHGTISLIEPGTLVI
+382 LS
-397 ALASYAPLFE
+397 
-407 KTMSNVVEVKS
+407 
-418 RGADVLGLT
+418 GA
-427 TADLEQDMANVV
+427 
-439 DHTLTVPQTHPML
+439 
-452 LPSLDVVPMQLFAYY
+452 
-467 VALMHGC
+467 
-474 DIDKPRNLAK
+474 K
-484 SVTVE
+484 

>member
-8 PNGARIVFE
+8 PNGARVVFE

-68 ADALGGQLNAYTTR
+68 ADSLGGQLNAYTTR

-210 EHTEPERSAYAPC
+210 ERGEPERSAYAPC

-251 AMQLFSSI
+251 AMQLFSNI

-267 LFQTVREKNG
+267 LFQTVREKHG

-287 GYEDTGLFA
+287 GYQDTGLFA
-296 VALAANRQSEER
+296 VALAANRQSERR
-308 ALRLTVDELRR
+308 ALGLTIDELRR
-319 IPEKLTEILNH
+319 IRDEGVTAAELGRA
-330 RERIQYLASIYFNH
+330 REQVTASILMSLESSASRMNRLGYGELFL
-344 PSVFFIG
+344 PGGALTPDELIERYEAVTLADVRSLAQRTLDF
-351 RNVDYAVGLE
+351 RRASLSAVGRVADGE
-361 GSLKLKEISYLHSEA
+361 EYR
-376 YAAGEL
+376 AAL
-382 KHGTISLIEPGTLVI
+382 LS
-397 ALASYAPLFE
+397 
-407 KTMSNVVEVKS
+407 
-418 RGADVLGLT
+418 GA
-427 TADLEQDMANVV
+427 
-439 DHTLTVPQTHPML
+439 
-452 LPSLDVVPMQLFAYY
+452 
-467 VALMHGC
+467 
-474 DIDKPRNLAK
+474 K
-484 SVTVE
+484 

>member
-8 PNGARIVFE
+8 PNGARVVFE
-17 RMEGVRSVSLGIWV
+17 RMEGVRSASLGIWV

-54 KGTETRTAAQLAEE
+54 KGTATRTAAQLAEE

-251 AMQLFSSI
+251 AMQLFSNI

-267 LFQTVREKNG
+267 LFQTVREKHG

-287 GYEDTGLFA
+287 GYQDTGLFA
-296 VALAANRQSEER
+296 VALAANRQSERR
-308 ALRLTVDELRR
+308 ALGLTIDELRR
-319 IPEKLTEILNH
+319 IRDEGVTAAELGRA
-330 RERIQYLASIYFNH
+330 REQVTASILMSLESSASRMNRLGYGELFL
-344 PSVFFIG
+344 PRGALTPDELIERYEAVTLADVRSLAQRTLDF
-351 RNVDYAVGLE
+351 RRASLSAVGRVADGE
-361 GSLKLKEISYLHSEA
+361 EYR
-376 YAAGEL
+376 AAL
-382 KHGTISLIEPGTLVI
+382 LS
-397 ALASYAPLFE
+397 
-407 KTMSNVVEVKS
+407 
-418 RGADVLGLT
+418 GA
-427 TADLEQDMANVV
+427 
-439 DHTLTVPQTHPML
+439 
-452 LPSLDVVPMQLFAYY
+452 
-467 VALMHGC
+467 
-474 DIDKPRNLAK
+474 K
-484 SVTVE
+484 

>member
-8 PNGARIVFE
+8 PNGARVVFE
-17 RMEGVRSVSLGIWV
+17 RMDGVRSVSLGIWV

-195 DVDAVAR
+195 DVDAVAS

-251 AMQLFSSI
+251 AMQLFSNI

-267 LFQTVREKNG
+267 LFQTVREKHG

-287 GYEDTGLFA
+287 GYQDTGLFA
-296 VALAANRQSEER
+296 VALAANRQSERR
-308 ALRLTVDELRR
+308 ALGLTIDELRR
-319 IPEKLTEILNH
+319 IRDDGVTAAELERA
-330 RERIQYLASIYFNH
+330 REQVTASILMSLESSASRMNRLGYGELFL
-344 PSVFFIG
+344 PGGALTPDELIERYEAVTLGDVRDIAG
-351 RNVDYAVGLE
+351 RTLDFRRASLSAVGRVADGE
-361 GSLKLKEISYLHSEA
+361 EYR
-376 YAAGEL
+376 AAL
-382 KHGTISLIEPGTLVI
+382 LS
-397 ALASYAPLFE
+397 
-407 KTMSNVVEVKS
+407 
-418 RGADVLGLT
+418 GA
-427 TADLEQDMANVV
+427 
-439 DHTLTVPQTHPML
+439 
-452 LPSLDVVPMQLFAYY
+452 
-467 VALMHGC
+467 
-474 DIDKPRNLAK
+474 K
-484 SVTVE
+484 

>member
-68 ADALGGQLNAYTTR
+68 ADSLGGQLNAYTTR

-210 EHTEPERSAYAPC
+210 ERSEPERSAYAPC

-238 GFPGLETASEERF
+238 GFPGLETDSEERF
-251 AMQLFSSI
+251 AMQLFSNI

-267 LFQTVREKNG
+267 LFQTVREKHG

-287 GYEDTGLFA
+287 GYQDTGLFA
-296 VALAANRQSEER
+296 VALAANRQSERR
-308 ALRLTVDELRR
+308 ALGLTIDELRR
-319 IPEKLTEILNH
+319 IRDEGVTAAELGRA
-330 RERIQYLASIYFNH
+330 REQVTASILMSLESSASRMNRLGYGELFL
-344 PSVFFIG
+344 PRGALTPDELIERYEAVTLADVRSLAQRTLDF
-351 RNVDYAVGLE
+351 RRASLSAVGRVADGE
-361 GSLKLKEISYLHSEA
+361 EYR
-376 YAAGEL
+376 AAL
-382 KHGTISLIEPGTLVI
+382 LS
-397 ALASYAPLFE
+397 
-407 KTMSNVVEVKS
+407 
-418 RGADVLGLT
+418 GA
-427 TADLEQDMANVV
+427 
-439 DHTLTVPQTHPML
+439 
-452 LPSLDVVPMQLFAYY
+452 
-467 VALMHGC
+467 
-474 DIDKPRNLAK
+474 K
-484 SVTVE
+484 

>member
-68 ADALGGQLNAYTTR
+68 ACALVVQLNSYTTR
-82 DNTCFY
+82 DNTWFY
-88 TRVLDTHLP
+88 PRLLYTHLP

-210 EHTEPERSAYAPC
+210 ERSEPERSAYAPC

-251 AMQLFSSI
+251 AMQLFSNI

-267 LFQTVREKNG
+267 LFQTVREKHG

-287 GYEDTGLFA
+287 GYQDTGLFA
-296 VALAANRQSEER
+296 VALAANRQSERR
-308 ALRLTVDELRR
+308 ALGLTIDELRR
-319 IPEKLTEILNH
+319 IRDEGVTAAELGRA
-330 RERIQYLASIYFNH
+330 REQVTASILMSLESSASRMNRLGYGELFL
-344 PSVFFIG
+344 PRGALTPDELIERYEAVTLADVRSLAQRTLDF
-351 RNVDYAVGLE
+351 RRASLSAVGRVADGE
-361 GSLKLKEISYLHSEA
+361 EYR
-376 YAAGEL
+376 AAL
-382 KHGTISLIEPGTLVI
+382 LS
-397 ALASYAPLFE
+397 
-407 KTMSNVVEVKS
+407 
-418 RGADVLGLT
+418 GA
-427 TADLEQDMANVV
+427 
-439 DHTLTVPQTHPML
+439 
-452 LPSLDVVPMQLFAYY
+452 
-467 VALMHGC
+467 
-474 DIDKPRNLAK
+474 K
-484 SVTVE
+484 

>member
-8 PNGARIVFE
+8 PNGARVVFE

-54 KGTETRTAAQLAEE
+54 KGTATRTAAQLAEE

-251 AMQLFSSI
+251 AMQLFSNI

-267 LFQTVREKNG
+267 LFQTVREKHG

-287 GYEDTGLFA
+287 GYQDTGLFA
-296 VALAANRQSEER
+296 VALAANRQSERR
-308 ALRLTVDELRR
+308 ALGLTIDELRR
-319 IPEKLTEILNH
+319 IRDEGVTAAELGRA
-330 RERIQYLASIYFNH
+330 REQVTASILMSLESSASRMNRLGYGELFL
-344 PSVFFIG
+344 PRGALTPDELIERYEAVTLADVRSLAQRTLDF
-351 RNVDYAVGLE
+351 RRASLSAVGRVADGE
-361 GSLKLKEISYLHSEA
+361 EYR
-376 YAAGEL
+376 AAL
-382 KHGTISLIEPGTLVI
+382 LS
-397 ALASYAPLFE
+397 
-407 KTMSNVVEVKS
+407 
-418 RGADVLGLT
+418 GA
-427 TADLEQDMANVV
+427 
-439 DHTLTVPQTHPML
+439 
-452 LPSLDVVPMQLFAYY
+452 
-467 VALMHGC
+467 
-474 DIDKPRNLAK
+474 K
-484 SVTVE
+484 

>member
-54 KGTETRTAAQLAEE
+54 KGTATRTAAQLAEE

-251 AMQLFSSI
+251 AMQLFSNI

-267 LFQTVREKNG
+267 LFQTVREKHG

-287 GYEDTGLFA
+287 GYQDTGLFA
-296 VALAANRQSEER
+296 VALAANRQSERR
-308 ALRLTVDELRR
+308 ALGLTIDELRR
-319 IPEKLTEILNH
+319 IRDDGVTAAELERA
-330 RERIQYLASIYFNH
+330 REQVTASILMSLESSASRMNRLGYGELFL
-344 PSVFFIG
+344 PGGALTPDELIERYEAVTLADVRSLAQRTLDF
-351 RNVDYAVGLE
+351 RRASLSAVGRVADGE
-361 GSLKLKEISYLHSEA
+361 EYR
-376 YAAGEL
+376 AAL
-382 KHGTISLIEPGTLVI
+382 LS
-397 ALASYAPLFE
+397 
-407 KTMSNVVEVKS
+407 
-418 RGADVLGLT
+418 GA
-427 TADLEQDMANVV
+427 
-439 DHTLTVPQTHPML
+439 
-452 LPSLDVVPMQLFAYY
+452 
-467 VALMHGC
+467 
-474 DIDKPRNLAK
+474 K
-484 SVTVE
+484 

>member
-54 KGTETRTAAQLAEE
+54 KGTATRTAAQLAEE

-202 IFAQMPPA
+202 IFAQIPPA
-210 EHTEPERSAYAPC
+210 ERGEPERSAYAPC

-251 AMQLFSSI
+251 AMQLFSNI

-267 LFQTVREKNG
+267 LFQTVREKHG

-287 GYEDTGLFA
+287 GYQDTGLFA
-296 VALAANRQSEER
+296 VALAANRQSERR
-308 ALRLTVDELRR
+308 ALGLTIDELRR
-319 IPEKLTEILNH
+319 IRDEGVTAAELGRA
-330 RERIQYLASIYFNH
+330 REQVTASILMSLESSASRMNRLGYGELFL
-344 PSVFFIG
+344 PRGALTPDELIERYEAVTLADVRSLAQRTLDF
-351 RNVDYAVGLE
+351 RRASLSAVGRVADGE
-361 GSLKLKEISYLHSEA
+361 EYR
-376 YAAGEL
+376 AAL
-382 KHGTISLIEPGTLVI
+382 LS
-397 ALASYAPLFE
+397 
-407 KTMSNVVEVKS
+407 
-418 RGADVLGLT
+418 GA
-427 TADLEQDMANVV
+427 
-439 DHTLTVPQTHPML
+439 
-452 LPSLDVVPMQLFAYY
+452 
-467 VALMHGC
+467 
-474 DIDKPRNLAK
+474 K
-484 SVTVE
+484 

>member
-8 PNGARIVFE
+8 PNGARVVFE
-17 RMEGVRSVSLGIWV
+17 RMDGVRSVSLGIWV

-68 ADALGGQLNAYTTR
+68 ADALGGQMNAYTTR

-88 TRVLDTHLP
+88 TRVLDAHLP

-251 AMQLFSSI
+251 AMQLFSNI

-267 LFQTVREKNG
+267 LFQTVREKHG

-287 GYEDTGLFA
+287 GYQDTGLFA
-296 VALAANRQSEER
+296 VALAANRQSERR
-308 ALRLTVDELRR
+308 ALGLTIDELRR
-319 IPEKLTEILNH
+319 IRDDGVTAAELERA
-330 RERIQYLASIYFNH
+330 REQVTASILMSLESSASRMNRLGYGELFL
-344 PSVFFIG
+344 PRGALTPDELIERYEAVTLADVRSLAQRTLDF
-351 RNVDYAVGLE
+351 RRASLSAVGRVADGE
-361 GSLKLKEISYLHSEA
+361 EYR
-376 YAAGEL
+376 AAL
-382 KHGTISLIEPGTLVI
+382 LS
-397 ALASYAPLFE
+397 
-407 KTMSNVVEVKS
+407 
-418 RGADVLGLT
+418 GA
-427 TADLEQDMANVV
+427 
-439 DHTLTVPQTHPML
+439 
-452 LPSLDVVPMQLFAYY
+452 
-467 VALMHGC
+467 
-474 DIDKPRNLAK
+474 K
-484 SVTVE
+484 

>member
-54 KGTETRTAAQLAEE
+54 KGTATRTAAQLAEE

-267 LFQTVREKNG
+267 LFQTVREKHG

-287 GYEDTGLFA
+287 GYQDTGLFA
-296 VALAANRQSEER
+296 VALAANRQSERR
-308 ALRLTVDELRR
+308 ALGLTIDELRR
-319 IPEKLTEILNH
+319 IRDDGVTAAELERA
-330 RERIQYLASIYFNH
+330 REQVTASILMSLESSASRMNRLGYGELFL
-344 PSVFFIG
+344 PGGALTPDELIERYEAVTLADVRSLAQRTLDF
-351 RNVDYAVGLE
+351 RRASLSAVGRVADGE
-361 GSLKLKEISYLHSEA
+361 EYR
-376 YAAGEL
+376 AAL
-382 KHGTISLIEPGTLVI
+382 LS
-397 ALASYAPLFE
+397 
-407 KTMSNVVEVKS
+407 
-418 RGADVLGLT
+418 GA
-427 TADLEQDMANVV
+427 
-439 DHTLTVPQTHPML
+439 
-452 LPSLDVVPMQLFAYY
+452 
-467 VALMHGC
+467 
-474 DIDKPRNLAK
+474 K
-484 SVTVE
+484 

>member
-1 MYEKITL
+1 MYERIVL
-8 PNGARIVFE
+8 PNGVRVVFE
-17 RMEGVRSVSLGIWV
+17 RMEGVRSAAFGVWV
-31 GAGSRFERAEEGG
+31 GAGSRCESPEEAG

-54 KGTETRTAAQLAEE
+54 KGTARRSAAQLAEE

-82 DNTCFY
+82 DNTFFY
-88 TRVLDTHLP
+88 TRVLDLHLE
-97 RAAEV
+97 RASDV
-102 LADMFFRSRFDEAD
+102 LSDMFFNSRFDELD
-116 VENEKGV
+116 VASEKGV
-123 IGEEIDMYE
+123 IQEEIDMYE

-210 EHTEPERSAYAPC
+210 ERSEPERSAYAPC

-251 AMQLFSSI
+251 AMQLFSNI

-267 LFQTVREKNG
+267 LFQTVREKHG

-287 GYEDTGLFA
+287 GYQDTGLFA
-296 VALAANRQSEER
+296 VALAANRQSERR
-308 ALRLTVDELRR
+308 ALGLTIDELRR
-319 IPEKLTEILNH
+319 IRDEGVTAAELGRA
-330 RERIQYLASIYFNH
+330 REQVTASILMSLESSASRMNRLGYGELFL
-344 PSVFFIG
+344 PRGALTPDELIERYEAVTLADVRSLAQRTLDF
-351 RNVDYAVGLE
+351 RRASLSAVGRVADGE
-361 GSLKLKEISYLHSEA
+361 EYR
-376 YAAGEL
+376 AAL
-382 KHGTISLIEPGTLVI
+382 LS
-397 ALASYAPLFE
+397 
-407 KTMSNVVEVKS
+407 
-418 RGADVLGLT
+418 GA
-427 TADLEQDMANVV
+427 
-439 DHTLTVPQTHPML
+439 
-452 LPSLDVVPMQLFAYY
+452 
-467 VALMHGC
+467 
-474 DIDKPRNLAK
+474 K
-484 SVTVE
+484 

>member
-8 PNGARIVFE
+8 PNGARVVFE

-54 KGTETRTAAQLAEE
+54 KGTATRTAAQLAEE

-202 IFAQMPPA
+202 IFAQIPPA
-210 EHTEPERSAYAPC
+210 ERSEPERSAYAPC

-251 AMQLFSSI
+251 AMQLFSNI

-267 LFQTVREKNG
+267 LFQTVREKHG

-287 GYEDTGLFA
+287 GYQDTGLFA
-296 VALAANRQSEER
+296 VALAANRQSERR
-308 ALRLTVDELRR
+308 ALGLTIDELRR
-319 IPEKLTEILNH
+319 IRDEGVTAAELGRA
-330 RERIQYLASIYFNH
+330 REQVTASILMSLESSASRMNRLGYGELFL
-344 PSVFFIG
+344 PRGALTPDELIERYEAVTLADVRSLAQRTLDF
-351 RNVDYAVGLE
+351 RRASLSAVGRVSAE
-361 GSLKLKEISYLHSEA
+361 EKYR
-376 YAAGEL
+376 EL
-382 KHGTISLIEPGTLVI
+382 LLS
-397 ALASYAPLFE
+397 
-407 KTMSNVVEVKS
+407 
-418 RGADVLGLT
+418 GA
-427 TADLEQDMANVV
+427 
-439 DHTLTVPQTHPML
+439 
-452 LPSLDVVPMQLFAYY
+452 
-467 VALMHGC
+467 
-474 DIDKPRNLAK
+474 K
-484 SVTVE
+484 